1 MRNKFLLDA
10 DETILDFVRSSR
22 ESLAHAMRALGLPY
36 GDDFFSLYKAI
47 NDGVWKE
54 YEQGKITKKQL
65 IQVRFVRFLERI
77 GVQADAQKLN
87 AVYFET
93 LSHTGYLLDGAAE
106 FLRGL
111 KERGKIFLITNGT
124 PAAQYGRLESL
135 GLRGF
140 FDGIFVSDE
149 IGYVK
154 PDSRFFDYVLE
165 KVCADK
171 SECIV
176 IGDSLS
182 SDIAG
187 AANAGILSVWYNPAG
202 KPAGAVKPD
211 YTAKSYAEILALL
224 DALAAGGK
232 AGAV

>member
-54 YEQGKITKKQL
+54 YEQGQITKKQL
-65 IQVRFVRFLERI
+65 MQVRFVRFLERI

-111 KERGKIFLITNGT
+111 KERGKIYLITNGT
-124 PAAQYGRLESL
+124 PAAQYGRLRSL
-135 GLRGF
+135 GLEHF
-140 FDGIFVSDE
+140 FDGIFISDE
-149 IGYVK
+149 IGFSK
-154 PDSRFFDYVLE
+154 PDARFFAYVLDKAGLQRRE
-165 KVCADK
+165 CA
-171 SECIV
+171 V
-176 IGDSLS
+176 IGDSLT
-182 SDIAG
+182 SDIRG
-187 AANAGILSVWYNPAG
+187 ANNAGILSIWYNAKG
-202 KPAGAVKPD
+202 KIAEGAHPD
-211 YTAKSYAEILALL
+211 HTARSYAKILEIVRSL
-224 DALAAGGK
+224 GNK
-232 AGAV
+232 